1 MKFAAIAVLAAMP
14 AIAQIRVTT
23 RLVEV
28 NVIVRD
34 KNGPV
39 RGLAKSDFE
48 VFDRGK
54 TRPIAV
60 FTENTAAPRQ
70 AAAPEPLPANVF
82 SNAPERRGLDPA
94 SATVVLFDG
103 VNTPLKDQVWA
114 KKQFLAFLGQ
124 LRPRDRIAV
133 YSLGRTLR
141 VLSDFTNDTERLAAT
156 VASYRGRTDGSPDTP
171 AVDRF
176 ETGDAKTDAIW
187 NAFLGQDEADEQ
199 DRRVRITA
207 EAVEAIARHIGA
219 IPGRK
224 NLIWVSAAFRFEV
237 YGMFPHTYAPEVNR
251 MARAL
256 SGANVAMYPVD
267 ARGLVGMPMFSAE
280 SARPPGVNALA
291 YATPTG
297 HPVMD
302 MLSGAT
308 GGRTFKNTNDVRGAL
323 RSVLDD
329 TETTYT
335 LAFSPDAND
344 LDSKFH
350 KLRVQV
356 SRPGVE
362 VHYREG
368 YEAMPDAPV
377 QIAATI
383 GSPLEASGIRL
394 RVTLDRGAKL
404 RFSVVIDS
412 SDISFGL
419 IDAAF
424 VQRSAD
430 GRDLGTTFYTLRG
443 DVNAAQREEASR
455 KGLGFAKEIVPVA
468 GAVEVKVV
476 VVDRA
481 SGRIGSVFVPLR

>member
-1 MKFAAIAVLAAMP
+1 
-14 AIAQIRVTT
+14 
-23 RLVEV
+23 
-28 NVIVRD
+28 
-34 KNGPV
+34 
-39 RGLAKSDFE
+39 
-48 VFDRGK
+48 
-54 TRPIAV
+54 
-60 FTENTAAPRQ
+60 
-70 AAAPEPLPANVF
+70 
-82 SNAPERRGLDPA
+82 
-94 SATVVLFDG
+94 
-103 VNTPLKDQVWA
+103 
-114 KKQFLAFLGQ
+114 
-124 LRPRDRIAV
+124 
-133 YSLGRTLR
+133 
-141 VLSDFTNDTERLAAT
+141 
-156 VASYRGRTDGSPDTP
+156 
-171 AVDRF
+171 
-176 ETGDAKTDAIW
+176 
-187 NAFLGQDEADEQ
+187 
-199 DRRVRITA
+199 
-207 EAVEAIARHIGA
+207 VEAIARHIGM

-224 NLIWVSAAFRFEV
+224 SLIWISAAFPFEQFT
-237 YGMFPHTYAPEVNR
+237 GKFPHLYALEVNR

-256 SGANVAMYPVD
+256 SGANIAMYPVD
-267 ARGLVGMPMFSAE
+267 ARGLVGMPAFSAE
-280 SARPPGVNALA
+280 AARPPGVNTLIF
-291 YATPTG
+291 ATPAG
-297 HPVMD
+297 HAVMD
-302 MLSGAT
+302 MLSTAT

-329 TETTYT
+329 AETTYT
-335 LAFSPDAND
+335 VAFSPDAND

-368 YEAMPDAPV
+368 YEAVPDAPV
-377 QIAATI
+377 RIAATI

-404 RFSVVIDS
+404 RFSVVVDS

-481 SGRIGSVFVPLR
+481 SGRIGSVFIPL